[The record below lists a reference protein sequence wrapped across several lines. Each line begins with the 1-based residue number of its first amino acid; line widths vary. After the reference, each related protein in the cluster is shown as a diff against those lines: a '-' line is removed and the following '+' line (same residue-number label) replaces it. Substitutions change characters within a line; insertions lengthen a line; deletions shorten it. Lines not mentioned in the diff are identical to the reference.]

1 MLNNKYL
8 TTVEYRD
15 RILGPEPYS
24 CGVNLASIVSYREE
38 NSCNSELEAVIC
50 IPLVVRVIAKVSNGL
65 VLIESS
71 KSDR

>member
-24 CGVNLASIVSYREE
+24 CRVNLSGIVSYREE
-38 NSCNSELEAVIC
+38 NSCNSE
-50 IPLVVRVIAKVSNGL
+50 PLPATILVTVLRSILSSSDVSA
-65 VLIESS
+65 
-71 KSDR
+71 